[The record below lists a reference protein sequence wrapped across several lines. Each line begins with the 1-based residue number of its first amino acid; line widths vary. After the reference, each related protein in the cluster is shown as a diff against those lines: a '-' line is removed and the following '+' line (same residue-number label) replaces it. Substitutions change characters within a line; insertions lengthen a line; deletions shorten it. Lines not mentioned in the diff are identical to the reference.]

1 MSLML
6 GYWTPSTPHR
16 ETMNRAAGSK
26 LPPTPRDVTQKRAI
40 MTNLSITT
48 ALLLLIIC
56 SVFQDSAHALSISS
70 RRQWGASVATTG
82 AAAFL
87 GSCSPALAA
96 DADSTTN
103 KLTNLSNEEFQKIL
117 EKDITENQFLVTGKI
132 TRGLYDESC
141 TFQDEID
148 TYGIDQWITGTAK
161 LFNGSGSSLRLSSPI
176 QVSSTLAEFQ
186 FDEDLMFNIPLKPVV
201 HLTGT
206 LFLKRDPTTGLVTSY
221 KEKWDQ
227 GVWEVLK
234 SAKI

>member
-1 MSLML
+1 
-6 GYWTPSTPHR
+6 
-16 ETMNRAAGSK
+16 
-26 LPPTPRDVTQKRAI
+26 